1 MTDRPSDDPTPDRA
15 FDGPAPL
22 NDRPPAVLILDLDR
36 TLVDVEPFVDYCA
49 ALAELRRI
57 FPDERVASVDRAWGS
72 CTRTAM
78 ALLAVRSADP
88 VWPRASAAVERY
100 ELEGIERS
108 RPMPGLA
115 EFVRRIDPE
124 RTAVVTLLTDRGAE
138 RALARHGIPRPAVIV
153 GRRAGLRPKP
163 SPDPLLTALRDL
175 GAPPAAAVM
184 VGDSEVDEAAARAAG
199 VGFVGLTNG
208 RAEHGFGTGTL
219 VVRDLAEAA
228 TALTR
233 LGVYGPG

>member
-1 MTDRPSDDPTPDRA
+1 MTDRRSGESTPDRA
-15 FDGPAPL
+15 FDGPAGPD
-22 NDRPPAVLILDLDR
+22 DRPPAVLILDLDR
-36 TLVDVEPFVDYCA
+36 TLVDVEPFVDYCG

-57 FPDERVASVDRAWGS
+57 FPDETVASVDRAWGS

-78 ALLAVRSADP
+78 ALLAARSADP
-88 VWPRASAAVERY
+88 AWPRASAAIERY

-115 EFVRRIDPE
+115 EFVGRIDPE

-138 RALARHGIPRPAVIV
+138 RTLARHGVPRPAVIV

-163 SPDPLLTALRDL
+163 SPDPLLAALRDL
-175 GAPPAAAVM
+175 GAPPAAVM

-199 VGFVGLTNG
+199 VRFVGLTNG
-208 RAEHGFGTGTL
+208 RAEHGFGAGTL
-219 VVRDLAEAA
+219 VVRDLAEAT
-228 TALTR
+228 TALMR
-233 LGVYGPG
+233 LGVLGRS